1 MSWPRRSEYH
11 RSVTFMRVAPVCW
24 CSWFGGPRGRR
35 PPAAVSS
42 RVWSFVDELLGS
54 GEEPGQAVAEAV
66 APVLPVVAV
75 ARLRVAH
82 RHAGLAE
89 DRDHRPVRADARLV
103 DAARHDDLVDARG
116 RRLPEAVDELHDRVE
131 GRTAAVLEADVGED
145 KRGRLDHQRA
155 EETGIADRRR
165 ERGDAAE
172 RAAHEAARLRGVD
185 EG

>member
-1 MSWPRRSEYH
+1 MSWPRRPEYH

-24 CSWFGGPRGRR
+24 CSWFGGPRGRRPPAAVSSRVWSFGGPRGRR

-82 RHAGLAE
+82 RHDGLAE
-89 DRDHRPVRADARLV
+89 DRDHRPVRAD
-103 DAARHDDLVDARG
+103 
-116 RRLPEAVDELHDRVE
+116 E
-131 GRTAAVLEADVGED
+131 
-145 KRGRLDHQRA
+145 
-155 EETGIADRRR
+155 
-165 ERGDAAE
+165 
-172 RAAHEAARLRGVD
+172 
-185 EG
+185 